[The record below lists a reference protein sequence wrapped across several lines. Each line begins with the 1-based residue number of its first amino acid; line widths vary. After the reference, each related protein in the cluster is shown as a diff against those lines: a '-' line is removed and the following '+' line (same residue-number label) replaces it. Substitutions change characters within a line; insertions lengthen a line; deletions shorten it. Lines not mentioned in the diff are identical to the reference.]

1 MPWLA
6 SGPVSWWGNLIP
18 VEARNV
24 DRRLRPCMVELLQVL
39 VARTIGIGSHVDQ
52 VGHILASKAWL
63 VGSTCDLMKLFHG
76 ELEIYF
82 FLLKPYK

>member
-1 MPWLA
+1 
-6 SGPVSWWGNLIP
+6 
-18 VEARNV
+18 
-24 DRRLRPCMVELLQVL
+24 MVELLQVL

-76 ELEIYF
+76 ELEF
-82 FLLKPYK
+82 FFFIKTL